1 MVCGFDKVIQVA
13 SIYELDGVFCFFNW
27 TWFYYY
33 LVFIFIIKFYKIN
46 FIKFGWLTWFAVLT
60 SLTFFF
66 SILSIDIKLIE
77 NWVIAVSKKYLNIGL
92 VFDFMIVYFCY
103 YIVFKKQIII
113 SVESITRF
121 AGGLMLIQSV
131 IVSISF

>member
-1 MVCGFDKVIQVA
+1 MVCSFD
-13 SIYELDGVFCFFNW
+13 EFN
-27 TWFYYY
+27 
-33 LVFIFIIKFYKIN
+33 
-46 FIKFGWLTWFAVLT
+46 
-60 SLTFFF
+60 FFF

-113 SVESITRF
+113 SMESITRF
-121 AGGLMLIQSV
+121 TGLAYQPKLSDSQV
-131 IVSISF
+131 

>member
-60 SLTFFF
+60 SLTLFF

-113 SVESITRF
+113 PVESITRF

>member
-1 MVCGFDKVIQVA
+1 MVCSFD
-13 SIYELDGVFCFFNW
+13 EFN
-27 TWFYYY
+27 
-33 LVFIFIIKFYKIN
+33 
-46 FIKFGWLTWFAVLT
+46 
-60 SLTFFF
+60 FFF

-131 IVSISF
+131 IVSIFFLKAK

>member
-1 MVCGFDKVIQVA
+1 MVCSFD
-13 SIYELDGVFCFFNW
+13 EFN
-27 TWFYYY
+27 
-33 LVFIFIIKFYKIN
+33 
-46 FIKFGWLTWFAVLT
+46 
-60 SLTFFF
+60 FFF
-66 SILSIDIKLIE
+66 LILSIDINLIE

-113 SVESITRF
+113 PVESITRF